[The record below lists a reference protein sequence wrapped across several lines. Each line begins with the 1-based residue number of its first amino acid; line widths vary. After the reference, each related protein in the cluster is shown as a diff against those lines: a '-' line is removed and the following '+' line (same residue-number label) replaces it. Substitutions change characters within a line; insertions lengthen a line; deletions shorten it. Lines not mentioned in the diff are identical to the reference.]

1 MSDVPRSAY
10 RQPVTPSGLES
21 IEKGTLSWL
30 DDDMYNNLNTGVLE
44 QYLEEKNLQ
53 ESFEISHWD
62 TKKVLIGILIGAIF
76 SGVSAYIGLKIGIT
90 IAAGWY
96 VAYLLGMAYQWSP
109 SEVNIA
115 TSATTG
121 AINASTGFVFTF
133 PAIFLLAYS
142 DDYKVGDGFLI
153 SSVDTLQLA
162 FIGII
167 ASMFAGFL
175 GVMYFIIFRRVWLV
189 EDPLPM
195 PGFEATL
202 KMLDIASDVS
212 SGAADTARDSLKTV
226 GIWTAISMGIMFLID
241 YPLIWSR
248 KVMALPGSIADWI
261 ATKLS
266 GDEWGLAS
274 VYTERWIHQPT
285 KLDEGN
291 SPYGGSGITPYE
303 SSNPFSYT
311 FLGLEISPTL
321 LAIGWFMKFRVAF
334 LVNLGSIIAWFYI
347 VPLVVIMD
355 VPVYDFEQ
363 QQYFRITEYGDINN
377 PPVYPFVQWMAF
389 KSLVRTIAIGAIL
402 GGGLLGLLKMAPT
415 FVSIFTDIAKAF
427 KGEKG
432 DEFIE
437 TKGWYEWPLNHIPI
451 FMLIASI
458 AMILIFILGGFPMF
472 PAILFSIVL
481 LSTTFLLGAIAV
493 RVMGET
499 GIEPVSGTS
508 FIVLLMLLLVFL
520 NFPVGLSKEESILM
534 ALVGTTVFGSAISM
548 SGTVVGDYKNSLYI
562 GNRPYHISKGNI
574 LGVIPGAILGAGVAI
589 FLSKLLAEG
598 SIDLQAPQANAFAS
612 FTIILAEGQGDWI
625 ALGLGFALG
634 GFIEWATGMGTSF
647 GLGMYLPTP
656 ITFPML
662 AGGAARDWWEKRR
675 LNPKV
680 EAIRLEK
687 GNKEAE
693 KSRALLLLF
702 TFMIAAGAMTGE
714 AFHGVESAILAVAD
728 EVEVEQEYEPMKW
741 SEDTYLDEILGVSGD
756 NFDAVIAYAIERNCE
771 YEQRIRNLDGLS
783 GCPETLSEEYISG
796 SPCTLISSE
805 SVICS
810 ESLGIK
816 SWWPQARFAVFIAV
830 NTSLIFVI
838 YLLFKSAG
846 IIGIQNADE
855 SEQNIEVMDAELAD

>member
-142 DDYKVGDGFLI
+142 DDYKVGNGFLI
-153 SSVDTLQLA
+153 SSIDTLQLA

-226 GIWTAISMGIMFLID
+226 GIWTAISMSIMFLID

-248 KVMALPGSIADWI
+248 KVIALPGSIADWI

-274 VYTERWIHQPT
+274 IYTERWIHQPT

-291 SPYGGSGITPYE
+291 SPYGGPGITPYE

-437 TKGWYEWPLNHIPI
+437 TKGWYEWPLNHIPV

>member
-248 KVMALPGSIADWI
+248 KVIALPGSIADWI

>member
-62 TKKVLIGILIGAIF
+62 TKKVLIGILIGAVF

-142 DDYKVGDGFLI
+142 EDYKVGDGFLI

-212 SGAADTARDSLKTV
+212 SGAADTARESLKTV
-226 GIWTAISMGIMFLID
+226 GIWTTLSMGIMFLID

-248 KVMALPGSIADWI
+248 KVMALPSSIADWT

-291 SPYGGSGITPYE
+291 PPYKGPGLTPYE

-402 GGGLLGLLKMAPT
+402 GGGILGLLKMTPT
-415 FVSIFTDIAKAF
+415 FVSIFADITKAF

-451 FMLIASI
+451 FMLIASV
-458 AMILIFILGGFPMF
+458 AMILIFVLGGFPMI

-534 ALVGTTVFGSAISM
+534 ALVGTTVFGSAISL

-662 AGGAARDWWEKRR
+662 AGGAGRDWWEKRR

-728 EVEVEQEYEPMKW
+728 EVEIEQEYESTKW
-741 SEDTYLDEILGVSGD
+741 AEDTYLDEILGVSED
-756 NFDAVIAYAIERNCE
+756 NFDAVINYAIERNCE

-796 SPCTLISSE
+796 SPCTIISSE

>member
-21 IEKGTLSWL
+21 IENGTLSWL

-142 DDYKVGDGFLI
+142 EDYKVGDGFLI

-226 GIWTAISMGIMFLID
+226 GIWTALSMGIMFLID
-241 YPLIWSR
+241 YPLMWSR
-248 KVMALPGSIADWI
+248 KVMGLPGSMADWV

-285 KLDEGN
+285 KLQEGN
-291 SPYGGSGITPYE
+291 SPYGGPGLTPYE

-363 QQYFRITEYGDINN
+363 QQYFRITEYGDLSN

-389 KSLVRTIAIGAIL
+389 KSLVRTIAIGSIL

-415 FVSIFTDIAKAF
+415 FVSIFTDITTAF
-427 KGEKG
+427 KGERG

-437 TKGWYEWPLNHIPI
+437 SKGWYEWPLNHIPI

-458 AMILIFILGGFPMF
+458 AMILIFVLGGFPVF

-680 EAIRLEK
+680 ELIRLEK
-687 GNKEAE
+687 GSKEAE

-728 EVEVEQEYEPMKW
+728 EVEIEQEYEPLKW

-756 NFDAVIAYAIERNCE
+756 NFDAVIAYATDRNCE

-783 GCPETLSEEYISG
+783 GCPETLSEEYVSG
-796 SPCTLISSE
+796 APCTLISSE

-830 NTSLIFVI
+830 NTSLILVI

-846 IIGIQNADE
+846 IIGIKDIDE
-855 SEQNIEVMDAELAD
+855 KEHIPEVMDAELAD

>member
-226 GIWTAISMGIMFLID
+226 GIWTAISMGIMFIID

-377 PPVYPFVQWMAF
+377 PPFYPFVQWMAF

-458 AMILIFILGGFPMF
+458 AMILIFILGGFPIF

-481 LSTTFLLGAIAV
+481 ISTTFLLGAIAV

-771 YEQRIRNLDGLS
+771 YEQKIRNLDGLS

-830 NTSLIFVI
+830 NTSLIFII

-846 IIGIQNADE
+846 IIGIQKADE
-855 SEQNIEVMDAELAD
+855 SAQNIDVMDAELAD

>member
-142 DDYKVGDGFLI
+142 DDYKVGNGFLI

-248 KVMALPGSIADWI
+248 KVIALPGSIADWI

-274 VYTERWIHQPT
+274 IYTERWIHQPT

-291 SPYGGSGITPYE
+291 SPYGGPGITPYE

>member
-142 DDYKVGDGFLI
+142 DDYKVGNGFLI

-274 VYTERWIHQPT
+274 IYTERWIHQPT

-291 SPYGGSGITPYE
+291 SPYGGPGITPYE

-347 VPLVVIMD
+347 VPLVIIMD

-363 QQYFRITEYGDINN
+363 QQYFRITEYGDTSN

-451 FMLIASI
+451 FMFIASI
-458 AMILIFILGGFPMF
+458 AMILIFVLGGFPMF

-728 EVEVEQEYEPMKW
+728 EVEVEQEYEPIKW

-783 GCPETLSEEYISG
+783 GCPETLSEDYISG

-846 IIGIQNADE
+846 IIGIQNTDE
-855 SEQNIEVMDAELAD
+855 SEQNLEVMDAELAD

>member
-10 RQPVTPSGLES
+10 REPVTPSGLES

-142 DDYKVGDGFLI
+142 EDYKVGDGFLI

-226 GIWTAISMGIMFLID
+226 GIWTALSMGIMFLID
-241 YPLIWSR
+241 YPLMWSR
-248 KVMALPGSIADWI
+248 KVMGLPGSMADWV

-285 KLDEGN
+285 KLQEGN
-291 SPYGGSGITPYE
+291 SPYGGPGLTPYE

-363 QQYFRITEYGDINN
+363 QQYFRITEYGDLSN

-389 KSLVRTIAIGAIL
+389 KSLVRTIAIGSIL

-415 FVSIFTDIAKAF
+415 FVSIFTDIATAF
-427 KGEKG
+427 KGERG

-437 TKGWYEWPLNHIPI
+437 SKGWYEWPLNHIPI

-458 AMILIFILGGFPMF
+458 AMILIFALGGFPVF

-680 EAIRLEK
+680 ELIRLEE
-687 GNKEAE
+687 GSKEAE

-728 EVEVEQEYEPMKW
+728 EVEIEQEYEPLKW
-741 SEDTYLDEILGVSGD
+741 SEDTYLDEILEVSGD
-756 NFDAVIAYAIERNCE
+756 NFDAVITYATDRNCE

-783 GCPETLSEEYISG
+783 GCPETLSEEYFSG
-796 SPCTLISSE
+796 APCTLISSE

-830 NTSLIFVI
+830 NTSLILVI

-846 IIGIQNADE
+846 IIGIKDIDE
-855 SEQNIEVMDAELAD
+855 KEHIPEVMDAELAD

>member
-248 KVMALPGSIADWI
+248 KVIALPGSIADWI

-274 VYTERWIHQPT
+274 IYTERWIHQPT

-291 SPYGGSGITPYE
+291 SPYGGPGITPYE

-756 NFDAVIAYAIERNCE
+756 NFDAVMAYAIERNCE

>member
-21 IEKGTLSWL
+21 IENGTLSWL

-142 DDYKVGDGFLI
+142 EDYKVGDGFLI

-226 GIWTAISMGIMFLID
+226 GIWTALSMGIMFLID
-241 YPLIWSR
+241 YPLMWSR
-248 KVMALPGSIADWI
+248 KVMGLPGSMADWV

-285 KLDEGN
+285 KLQEGN
-291 SPYGGSGITPYE
+291 SPYGGPGLTPYE

-363 QQYFRITEYGDINN
+363 QQYFRITEYGDLSN

-389 KSLVRTIAIGAIL
+389 KSLVRTIAIGSIL

-415 FVSIFTDIAKAF
+415 FVSIFTDIATAF
-427 KGEKG
+427 KGERG

-437 TKGWYEWPLNHIPI
+437 SKGWYEWPLNHIPI

-458 AMILIFILGGFPMF
+458 AMILIFVLGGFPVF

-680 EAIRLEK
+680 ELIRLEK
-687 GNKEAE
+687 GSKEAE

-728 EVEVEQEYEPMKW
+728 EVEIEQEYEPLKW

-756 NFDAVIAYAIERNCE
+756 NFDAVITYATDRNCE

-783 GCPETLSEEYISG
+783 GCPETLSEEYVSG
-796 SPCTLISSE
+796 APCTLISSE

-830 NTSLIFVI
+830 NTSLILVI

-846 IIGIQNADE
+846 IIGIKDIDE
-855 SEQNIEVMDAELAD
+855 KANIPEVMDAELAD

>member
-21 IEKGTLSWL
+21 IENGTLAWL

-142 DDYKVGDGFLI
+142 EDYKVGDGFLI

-226 GIWTAISMGIMFLID
+226 GIWTALSMGIMFLID
-241 YPLIWSR
+241 YPLMWSR
-248 KVMALPGSIADWI
+248 KVMGLPGSMADWV

-285 KLDEGN
+285 KLQEGN
-291 SPYGGSGITPYE
+291 SPYGGPGLTPYE

-363 QQYFRITEYGDINN
+363 QQYFRITEYGDLSN

-389 KSLVRTIAIGAIL
+389 KSLVRTIAIGSIL

-415 FVSIFTDIAKAF
+415 FVSIFTDIATAF
-427 KGEKG
+427 KGERG

-437 TKGWYEWPLNHIPI
+437 SKGWYEWPLNHIPI

-458 AMILIFILGGFPMF
+458 AMILIFVLGGFPVF

-634 GFIEWATGMGTSF
+634 GFIEWATGMGTSV

-680 EAIRLEK
+680 ELIRLEK
-687 GNKEAE
+687 GSKEAE

-728 EVEVEQEYEPMKW
+728 EVEIEQEYEPLKW

-756 NFDAVIAYAIERNCE
+756 NFDAVIAYATDRNCE

-783 GCPETLSEEYISG
+783 GCPETLSEEYVSG
-796 SPCTLISSE
+796 APCTLISSE

-830 NTSLIFVI
+830 NTSLILVI

-846 IIGIQNADE
+846 IIGIKDIDE
-855 SEQNIEVMDAELAD
+855 KANIPEVMDAELAD

>member
-21 IEKGTLSWL
+21 IENGTLSWL

-142 DDYKVGDGFLI
+142 EDYKVGDGFLI

-226 GIWTAISMGIMFLID
+226 GIWTALSMGIMFLID
-241 YPLIWSR
+241 YPLMWSR
-248 KVMALPGSIADWI
+248 KVMGLPGSMADWV

-285 KLDEGN
+285 KLQEGN
-291 SPYGGSGITPYE
+291 SPYGGPGLTPYE

-363 QQYFRITEYGDINN
+363 QQYFRITEYGDLSN

-389 KSLVRTIAIGAIL
+389 KSLVRTIAIGSIL

-415 FVSIFTDIAKAF
+415 FVSIFTDIATAF
-427 KGEKG
+427 KGERG

-437 TKGWYEWPLNHIPI
+437 SKGWYEWPLNHIPI

-458 AMILIFILGGFPMF
+458 AMILIFVLGGFPVF

-680 EAIRLEK
+680 ELIRLEK
-687 GNKEAE
+687 GTKEAE

-728 EVEVEQEYEPMKW
+728 EVEIEQEYEPLKW

-756 NFDAVIAYAIERNCE
+756 NFDAVIAYATDRNCE

-783 GCPETLSEEYISG
+783 GCPETLSEEYVSG
-796 SPCTLISSE
+796 APCTLISSE

-830 NTSLIFVI
+830 NTSLILVI

-846 IIGIQNADE
+846 IIGIKDIDE
-855 SEQNIEVMDAELAD
+855 KENIPEVMDAELAD

>member
-44 QYLEEKNLQ
+44 QYLEEKNLK

-62 TKKVLIGILIGAIF
+62 TKKVLIGILIGAVF

-142 DDYKVGDGFLI
+142 EDYKVGEGFLI

-226 GIWTAISMGIMFLID
+226 GIWTALSMSIMFFID
-241 YPLIWSR
+241 YPLIWTR
-248 KVMALPGSIADWI
+248 KVIALPSSLADWI
-261 ATKLS
+261 ATKSS

-291 SPYGGSGITPYE
+291 PPYKGSGLTPYE

-347 VPLVVIMD
+347 VPLVIIMD

-402 GGGLLGLLKMAPT
+402 GGGILGLLKMTPT
-415 FVSIFTDIAKAF
+415 FISIFTDITRAF

-432 DEFIE
+432 EEFID

-458 AMILIFILGGFPMF
+458 AMILIFVLGGFPMF

-534 ALVGTTVFGSAISM
+534 ALVGTTVFGSAISL

-728 EVEVEQEYEPMKW
+728 EVDIEQEYEPTKW

-756 NFDAVIAYAIERNCE
+756 NFEAVIDYAIERNCE
-771 YEQRIRNLDGLS
+771 FEQRVRNLDGLS
-783 GCPETLSEEYISG
+783 GCPETLSEEYLSG
-796 SPCTLISSE
+796 SPCSLISPE

-830 NTSLIFVI
+830 NTILIFAI

-846 IIGIQNADE
+846 IIDIQNTDE
-855 SEQNIEVMDAELAD
+855 SKQNIEVMDAELAD

>member
-248 KVMALPGSIADWI
+248 KVIALPGSIADWI

-274 VYTERWIHQPT
+274 IYTERWIHQPT

-291 SPYGGSGITPYE
+291 SPYGGPGITPYE

-437 TKGWYEWPLNHIPI
+437 TKGWYEWPLNHIPV

-846 IIGIQNADE
+846 IIGIQNADD

>member
-1 MSDVPRSAY
+1 
-10 RQPVTPSGLES
+10 
-21 IEKGTLSWL
+21 
-30 DDDMYNNLNTGVLE
+30 
-44 QYLEEKNLQ
+44 
-53 ESFEISHWD
+53 
-62 TKKVLIGILIGAIF
+62 
-76 SGVSAYIGLKIGIT
+76 
-90 IAAGWY
+90 
-96 VAYLLGMAYQWSP
+96 
-109 SEVNIA
+109 
-115 TSATTG
+115 
-121 AINASTGFVFTF
+121 
-133 PAIFLLAYS
+133 
-142 DDYKVGDGFLI
+142 
-153 SSVDTLQLA
+153 
-162 FIGII
+162 
-167 ASMFAGFL
+167 
-175 GVMYFIIFRRVWLV
+175 
-189 EDPLPM
+189 
-195 PGFEATL
+195 
-202 KMLDIASDVS
+202 
-212 SGAADTARDSLKTV
+212 
-226 GIWTAISMGIMFLID
+226 
-241 YPLIWSR
+241 
-248 KVMALPGSIADWI
+248 
-261 ATKLS
+261 
-266 GDEWGLAS
+266 
-274 VYTERWIHQPT
+274 
-285 KLDEGN
+285 
-291 SPYGGSGITPYE
+291 
-303 SSNPFSYT
+303 
-311 FLGLEISPTL
+311 
-321 LAIGWFMKFRVAF
+321 
-334 LVNLGSIIAWFYI
+334 
-347 VPLVVIMD
+347 MD

-363 QQYFRITEYGDINN
+363 QQYFRITEYGDLSN

-389 KSLVRTIAIGAIL
+389 KSLVRTIAIGSIL

-415 FVSIFTDIAKAF
+415 FVSIFTDITTAF
-427 KGEKG
+427 KGERG

-437 TKGWYEWPLNHIPI
+437 SKGWYEWPLNHIPI

-458 AMILIFILGGFPMF
+458 AMILIFVLGGFPVF

-680 EAIRLEK
+680 ELIRLEK
-687 GNKEAE
+687 GSKEAE

-728 EVEVEQEYEPMKW
+728 EVEIEQEYEPLKW

-756 NFDAVIAYAIERNCE
+756 NFDAVIAYATDRNCE

-783 GCPETLSEEYISG
+783 GCPETLSEEYVSG
-796 SPCTLISSE
+796 APCTLISSE

-830 NTSLIFVI
+830 NTSLILVI

-846 IIGIQNADE
+846 IIGIKDIDE
-855 SEQNIEVMDAELAD
+855 KEHIPEVMDAELAD